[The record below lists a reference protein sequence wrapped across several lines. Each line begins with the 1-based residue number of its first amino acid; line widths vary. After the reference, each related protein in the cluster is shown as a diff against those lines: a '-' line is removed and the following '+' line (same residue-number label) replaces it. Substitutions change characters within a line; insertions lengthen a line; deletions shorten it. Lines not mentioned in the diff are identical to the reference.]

1 MSNSRLPLFFF
12 YAIFLVPLFSPS
24 LTQRDPYVLHQ
35 CLTSGNVSSNST
47 FRANLN
53 TLISTLSS
61 NTQIDYGFYNFTA
74 GVGTNKVYATGLC
87 RADLTPTD
95 CRSCVNMSAHEL
107 LQLCPTQKEGI
118 MWYMNCTVRYSNNS
132 IFGVMETTPTQ
143 YLATGPSDD
152 LVSKLTEFNEVLST
166 LFYDLRVRASAGG
179 IFRKVAVGNA
189 TYLNHT
195 IYGLMQCSPDLSEI
209 DCSNCLVDAQSYNKI
224 CCNGSLGVRALA
236 PTCNLRIESN
246 QFYGSTLVETLPSL
260 SAPPVP
266 AKSLSPPPVPAKGK
280 EGNSSQTTIVVVVTT
295 ISAAVLTI
303 SICICIYLRKRN
315 RRKKVESEDEDEISA
330 VASLQFDFGKIRVAT
345 QNFSDANKL
354 GEGGFGTVYKGK
366 FSNGQE
372 IAVKRLSRNSSQGE
386 VEFKN
391 EIMLVAK
398 LQHRNLVRLLGFCL
412 EGDERLLLYEFV
424 PNGSLDRFIF
434 DPIKRAQ
441 LNWEKRFKII
451 EGFARGLLY
460 LHEDSQFRIIHRD
473 LKASNILL
481 DTSMNPKISDF
492 GMARLFQLD
501 QTQGNTSRIVG
512 TYGYMSPEYAF
523 HGQYS
528 VKSDVFSFG
537 VIILEM
543 VAGQKNNT
551 FHIEDSGDGL
561 INYAWKQ
568 WRDGTTSNFV
578 DPTLRTDSATQIMKS
593 IHIGLLCVQENVDK
607 RPTMA
612 SIVLMLNSESMSLS
626 VPSQPAFL
634 MDSSTRSNMLL
645 VEHDSREMGSTQ
657 SKSNSVQASVNAVS
671 NSEFDPR

>member
-1 MSNSRLPLFFF
+1 MEMGHLRLLLFFSV
-12 YAIFLVPLFSPS
+12 ALIHLVIP
-24 LTQRDPYVLHQ
+24 TAAQHCYD
-35 CLTSGNVSSNST
+35 TGNYTSNST
-47 FRANLN
+47 YRANLN
-53 TLISTLSS
+53 TLLASMINDTKI
-61 NTQIDYGFYNFTA
+61 NYGFYNISFGEA
-74 GVGTNKVYATGLC
+74 PDKVYAIALC
-87 RADLTPTD
+87 RGDTSPSE
-95 CRSCVNMSAHEL
+95 CRSCINGASSDL
-107 LQLCPTQKEGI
+107 LKACPNQKEAI
-118 MWYMNCTVRYSNNS
+118 IWPDKCSLRYSSRS
-132 IFGVMETTPTQ
+132 IFNAMEASPLFAF
-143 YLATGPSDD
+143 YNTGNVLD
-152 LVSKLTEFNEVLST
+152 VEAFNNVLLPLLNSLRNRTASGNST
-166 LFYDLRVRASAGG
+166 RKFALQSAPAPN
-179 IFRKVAVGNA
+179 FQ
-189 TYLNHT
+189 T
-195 IYGLMQCSPDLSEI
+195 IYALLECTPDLSKLE
-209 DCSNCLVDAQSYNKI
+209 CSSCLQQVQSFI
-224 CCNGSLGVRALA
+224 PQCCNGKQGGKFVTPSCDIRFEVY
-236 PTCNLRIESN
+236 S
-246 QFYGSTLVETLPSL
+246 FYDPSVE
-260 SAPPVP
+260 PPP
-266 AKSLSPPPVPAKGK
+266 SPPPPSPSPLPQVPSAASPPPESPTTPGK
-280 EGNSSQTTIVVVVTT
+280 ESNSSQTTIVVVVTT
-295 ISAAVLTI
+295 ISAAVLII

-315 RRKKVESEDEDEISA
+315 PRTKVESEAEDEISA
-330 VASLQFDFGKIRVAT
+330 VGSLQFDFGKIRLAT

-354 GEGGFGTVYKGK
+354 GEGGFGIVYKGK

-391 EIMLVAK
+391 EVMLVAK

-412 EGDERLLLYEFV
+412 EGDERLLVYEFV

-451 EGFARGLLY
+451 GGIARGLLY
-460 LHEDSQFRIIHRD
+460 LHEDSQLRIIHRD

-481 DTSMNPKISDF
+481 DASMNPKISDF

-512 TYGYMSPEYAF
+512 TYGYMPPEYAL
-523 HGQYS
+523 HGQFS

-537 VIILEM
+537 MIVLET

-551 FHIEDSGDGL
+551 FHIEDSGDCL

-568 WRDGTTSNFV
+568 WRDGTTSNLV
-578 DPTLRTDSATQIMKS
+578 DSTLRTDSTTEIMKC
-593 IHIGLLCVQENVDK
+593 IHIGLLCVQENVDR

-657 SKSNSVQASVNAVS
+657 SKSNSVQASVNEVS
-671 NSEFDPR
+671 ISELDPR

>member
-1 MSNSRLPLFFF
+1 MIMSNSRLPLFFF

-24 LTQRDPYVLHQ
+24 LTQRDPYVLHK

-132 IFGVMETTPTQ
+132 IFGVMETTPTK

-209 DCSNCLVDAQSYNKI
+209 DCSNCLVEAQSYNKI

-266 AKSLSPPPVPAKGK
+266 AKSLSPPPVPAKG
-280 EGNSSQTTIVVVVTT
+280 
-295 ISAAVLTI
+295 
-303 SICICIYLRKRN
+303 
-315 RRKKVESEDEDEISA
+315 EDEDEISA

-578 DPTLRTDSATQIMKS
+578 DPTLRTDSATQIMKC

-645 VEHDSREMGSTQ
+645 VEHDSRELGSTQ

-671 NSEFDPR
+671 NSEFDPL